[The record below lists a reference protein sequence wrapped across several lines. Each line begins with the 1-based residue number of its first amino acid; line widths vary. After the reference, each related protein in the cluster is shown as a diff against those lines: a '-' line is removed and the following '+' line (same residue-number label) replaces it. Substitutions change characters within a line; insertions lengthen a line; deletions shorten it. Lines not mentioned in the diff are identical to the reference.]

1 MTSLRYIS
9 FSSKTDAPGEYYK
22 QHHDHAGYYEQDT
35 VKDRPI
41 TMLVFLNDVESGG
54 TLKFKRLELEFSPR
68 RGDAVA
74 WSNVDKAGSVDPDMV
89 HEAMPLPNG
98 STKMAVNIWVRDDPF
113 TSPKQASQRQ
123 K

>member
-1 MTSLRYIS
+1 MPVPRHGLFTGSWCLYLIV
-9 FSSKTDAPGEYYK
+9 SSRLL
-22 QHHDHAGYYEQDT
+22 T
-35 VKDRPI
+35 V
-41 TMLVFLNDVESGG
+41 
-54 TLKFKRLELEFSPR
+54 KRLELEFSPR

-89 HEAMPLPNG
+89 HEAMPLPDG

-123 K
+123 Q